1 MKKFF
6 TVGLTFM
13 LIGAIIFVGGLIAA
27 ALNDISLTIDSAAKL
42 NGSALLGLTI
52 GLVFL
57 VVGAIML
64 IIYLALTIKQY
75 YETKKAM
82 TATQD
87 TDVALKSKTENDTA
101 KAAKTTLK
109 KKSTKVM

>member
-13 LIGAIIFVGGLIAA
+13 LIGAIIFVGGLIAS
-27 ALNDISLTIDSAAKL
+27 ALNDISLTIDSTAQL
-42 NGSALLGLTI
+42 NVASMLGLTI

-75 YETKKAM
+75 YETKKAT
-82 TATQD
+82 TASQD
-87 TDVALKSKTENDTA
+87 TAVALKSTPENNTA
-101 KAAKTTLK
+101 NAAKTTVK
-109 KKSTKVM
+109 KNSTKAK